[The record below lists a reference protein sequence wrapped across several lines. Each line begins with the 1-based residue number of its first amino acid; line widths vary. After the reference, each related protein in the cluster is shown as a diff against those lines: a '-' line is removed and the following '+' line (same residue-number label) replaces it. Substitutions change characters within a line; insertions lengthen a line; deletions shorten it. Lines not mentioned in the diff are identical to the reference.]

1 METKYPVVIFPL
13 QDVIG
18 LKSESRMNIPGTLTE
33 KNWSWRYCADDLN
46 DNIIKKMKL
55 LTQNTSRAQ

>member
-13 QDVIG
+13 QDLIG

-33 KNWSWRYCADDLN
+33 KNWSWRYRDDDLN
-46 DNIIKKMKL
+46 NDVIKKMQL
-55 LTQNTSRAQ
+55 LTQNTGRV